1 MVFIIRSC
9 FDFYT
14 FPTFY
19 LCIASRKIN
28 TSVKTGSV
36 VSLNNLSTI
45 NLMKNIW
52 TLPLIL
58 WIYLICT
65 NTTKIRALG
74 SWEALLRPAIR
85 VVVGVKEGK
94 LLGYGKPGSKLA
106 GFVHHLLAVSPFND
120 SMFLN
125 PPFQNASNLWFVCVG
140 FLLYFDVSHK
150 TILLFPCLE
159 INKLIREKPL
169 K

>member
-1 MVFIIRSC
+1 M
-9 FDFYT
+9 DFYT
-14 FPTFY
+14 FLTFY

-28 TSVKTGSV
+28 TSVKTCSV

-52 TLPLIL
+52 TIYSIL
-58 WIYLICT
+58 YIYLICT
-65 NTTKIRALG
+65 NATKIGALG

-94 LLGYGKPGSKLA
+94 LLGYGEPGSKLA

-120 SMFLN
+120 NICLN

-159 INKLIREKPL
+159 INKLIQEKPL